1 MSRAD
6 KETIIKKQPIVY
18 SDFVSN
24 LLTHPISG
32 DIARVTNEES
42 IKQSIKNLLMINY
55 GEKLFN
61 PIIGSDVFK
70 SLFEPLDGFTL
81 NTIHDNIVD
90 TIKFHETR
98 VELINVTVSGIEND
112 ENSIAVAVFFNIIN
126 TGMSTSI
133 NLILGRVR

>member
-6 KETIIKKQPIVY
+6 KETIIKKQPIIY

-24 LLTHPISG
+24 LLTHPLSG
-32 DIARVTNEES
+32 DIAKVTNEES

-90 TIKFHETR
+90 TIKYHETR
-98 VELINVTVSGIEND
+98 VELIRVIVSSMEND
-112 ENSIAVAVFFNIIN
+112 ENSIAVTIVFNIIN
-126 TGMSTSI
+126 TGVSTSV

>member
-112 ENSIAVAVFFNIIN
+112 ENSVAVTIVFNIIN